1 MTTTEQI
8 NNLENEIA
16 ELHCNL
22 TYIQILKVALFAVKK
37 IRAENE
43 ITSDRWKRWNSV
55 KNELEKML
63 HLYIES

>member
-16 ELHCNL
+16 ELHCGL
-22 TYIQILKVALFAVKK
+22 TYNEILKIALFVVKK

-43 ITSDRWKRWNSV
+43 VTSDRWKKWNII
-55 KNELEKML
+55 KIELERML
-63 HLYIES
+63 SLKLKL